1 MFSRRTCPSG
11 WIGMLCAM
19 ARQTFKIRRFSTG
32 RSEVHRIAV
41 PAEIARAL
49 DPDIEYV
56 CELTERGLVYSRADL
71 TPEPELKLPS
81 WAKRRKRT

>member
-1 MFSRRTCPSG
+1 
-11 WIGMLCAM
+11 MLCGM

-56 CELTERGLVYSRADL
+56 CELTEQGLLYRPADL
-71 TPEPELKLPS
+71 VAEPELELPT
-81 WAKRRKRT
+81 WATRRKAT